1 MLKSMNHSGLKNL
14 YQNFLEIKQNFF
26 LLMQRKFQKPESERD
41 RSRKFSRN
49 FFLHI
54 HAARIHKYSLKPTY
68 TLGLGLIA
76 FYLFIIE
83 IITGILLMLY
93 YTPSIE
99 RAYAS
104 IEDITYVVIAGGFIR
119 NMHRW
124 AAHGMVLVVILHM
137 ARVFY
142 TGAYLKGRSFNW
154 LIGIALLLI
163 TLLLSFSGYLLP
175 WDQLAYW
182 AVTIGANI
190 AGSATDLTDILG
202 ITRIFDPGGFIKLL
216 LLGADSVGQDALI
229 RFYLLHIVFLP
240 LIGAVLVGVHF
251 WRIRKDGGLSRP
263 ENASEILVREES
275 DLQEDLSNSNSIP
288 LLENETRQ
296 MILSWPVALWAEAA
310 VLMLTLATLTLVSYL
325 FDAPLK
331 DIANPAVPDNPAKSP
346 WYFLSLQELV
356 SFSAFSGGIAI
367 PTLVILA
374 LVSFPYL
381 DREDHNIGLWFSGK
395 MGKQITKNSIIYSV
409 GLTILILVLVIQ
421 LGWLKNWFPGMP
433 QIMIIFINPGTL
445 ITVLYAAWSVYI
457 LKKSNSTRLAA
468 IALFSCMLVGFF
480 ILTILGLWFRGPN
493 WEFFWSPAQW
503 PVH

>member
-1 MLKSMNHSGLKNL
+1 MNHSGLKNL
-14 YQNFLEIKQNFF
+14 YQNFLKMKQNFF
-26 LLMQRKFQKPESERD
+26 LLMQRKFKKPESERD

-54 HAARIHKYSLKPTY
+54 HAARIHKYSLRPTY

-83 IITGILLMLY
+83 IITGILLMFY

-142 TGAYLKGRSFNW
+142 TGSYLKGRSFNW
-154 LIGIALLLI
+154 LIGIALVLI
-163 TLLLSFSGYLLP
+163 TVLVSFSGYLLP

-190 AGSATDLTDILG
+190 AGSATELTDILG
-202 ITRIFDPGGFIKLL
+202 ITQIFDPGGFIKLL
-216 LLGADSVGQDALI
+216 LLGAHSVGQNALI

-240 LIGAVLVGVHF
+240 LIGAVLIGVHF

-263 ENASEILVREES
+263 ENASEIIMREEGVS
-275 DLQEDLSNSNSIP
+275 PEELAHSNSLSP
-288 LLENETRQ
+288 LERESQQ
-296 MILSWPVALWAEAA
+296 MILSWPVALWAEGA
-310 VLMLTLATLTLVSYL
+310 VLMLTLAILTLVSYF

-331 DIANPAVPDNPAKSP
+331 DIANPAVPENPAKSP

-356 SFSAFSGGIAI
+356 SFSAFSGGITI

-374 LVSFPYL
+374 LASFPYL
-381 DREDHNIGLWFSGK
+381 DREDHHIGLWFSGNL
-395 MGKQITKNSIIYSV
+395 GKQITKNSIIYSV
-409 GLTILILVLVIQ
+409 GITILMLVLVIQ
-421 LGWLKNWFPGMP
+421 FGWLRNLFPGIP
-433 QIMIIFINPGTL
+433 QIIIIFINPGTL
-445 ITVLYAAWSVYI
+445 IAALYAVWSVYI
-457 LKKSNSTRLAA
+457 LKKCNSTRLASM
-468 IALFSCMLVGFF
+468 ALFTCIFVGFF